1 MLIGLAVILAVWM
14 AAGAAALAV
23 AGPFRPSG
31 VYVDI
36 GGGRKMR
43 LVCAGPQKAGPQK
56 AGSQKAGSQ
65 KSEGLAGPQ
74 PTVWMEPG
82 AFGLA
87 ADWAAIQQKLSA
99 KGIRSCAY
107 DRAGMGWSDPGPK
120 PRDAAAIADD
130 LEKLIAASGE
140 TGPFVL
146 IGHSMAG
153 LYVRL
158 YAGRHPE
165 RVAGVVLIE
174 ATTPEQIDDPR
185 ERRFIDAFTSLSRV
199 AAVSASLGTTLPLY
213 WPAGDRIGLP
223 PQGSAEKRHA
233 YISGRHAR
241 TAAEEVANWPQ
252 SAREAGAIPPYDPDW
267 PVSVIV
273 ADRGEGDFS
282 NDARRAPEKAA
293 KFGTFEAVKGAS
305 HTTILGLTYGDSAVR
320 GVEFVLAH
328 RKGPAP

>member
-1 MLIGLAVILAVWM
+1 MLIGLALVIVVWI
-14 AAGAAALAV
+14 AAGAAVVAA
-23 AGPFRPSG
+23 AGPFKPSG

-36 GGGRKMR
+36 GGRKLR
-43 LVCAGPQKAGPQK
+43 LVCAGPA
-56 AGSQKAGSQ
+56 AST
-65 KSEGLAGPQ
+65 Q

-87 ADWAAIQQKLSA
+87 ADWAAIQQMLSA

-130 LEKLIAASGE
+130 LEKLITASGE
-140 TGPFVL
+140 KGPFIL
-146 IGHSMAG
+146 MGHSMAG

-165 RVAGVVLIE
+165 QVAGLVLIE
-174 ATTPEQIDDPR
+174 ATTPEQIENPGTQK
-185 ERRFIDAFTSLSRV
+185 FVSAFTNLSKV
-199 AAVSASLGTTLPLY
+199 AAVSASVGTTLPLY

-233 YISGRHAR
+233 YVSGHHAR
-241 TAAEEVANWPQ
+241 TAAEEVENWPR
-252 SAREAGAIPPYDPDW
+252 SAREAGAAPPFDPRW
-267 PVSVIV
+267 PVAVIV
-273 ADRGEGDFS
+273 ADRGEGERPG
-282 NDARRAPEKAA
+282 DARRGPEQAA
-293 KFGTFEAVKGAS
+293 KAGHFEAVKGAS

-328 RKGPAP
+328 MKDAATPGAPPQ